1 MLLANLRNKIESL
14 CLKLFNLGEKIIEEG
29 DTHATV
35 CCLSVVSNFLHS
47 SL

>member
-1 MLLANLRNKIESL
+1 MDNV
-14 CLKLFNLGEKIIEEG
+14 CLKLFNLDEKIIEKE

-47 SL
+47 PL